1 MSIDL
6 NWETLTTGSDGIAL
20 AEKIRDFVHEKF
32 QTVTLPRFIKGV
44 KVHAF
49 EFGSIAPEIEIK
61 DICDPLPD
69 FYEENDEDQGDED
82 EEEDVGWQFATT
94 TSEDRTLRERQRT
107 DKAAPSD
114 GLPDATD
121 ARLYVD
127 TRLSGLRSTQT

>member
-6 NWETLTTGSDGIAL
+6 NWETLTTGPDGIAL

-49 EFGSIAPEIEIK
+49 EFGSIAPEVDIK

-69 FYEENDEDQGDED
+69 FYEETEDDYGEDDDQENDVDSWKPKTAQQEN
-82 EEEDVGWQFATT
+82 
-94 TSEDRTLRERQRT
+94 LRERRRM
-107 DKAAPSD
+107 DRAE
-114 GLPDATD
+114 
-121 ARLYVD
+121 
-127 TRLSGLRSTQT
+127 